1 MTYRRLLTPLVIGL
15 AFGTLVGAQGSQGTQ
30 KPQVAIPKPG
40 VPQIMTLED
49 RFVRIAYNNEGYVSL
64 GYRLANGLVG
74 KDWILIEIGATVRDR
89 QPNFKLKRSD
99 ITLSLPDNSTVP
111 LPTNP
116 EYREVDLRAIEQ
128 QSTVINDSINYFP
141 PSARGGCRIG
151 YFAEMSSGLMAYD
164 EVELTSIRGCVGRL
178 YFKIPGGLKHG
189 QYFLNVKFPKSVVR
203 VPFRIMTAE
212 EEKFM
217 EKNWKDIKKQVD
229 DAFKKGKDD

>member
-1 MTYRRLLTPLVIGL
+1 MTTRRLLTPLVIGL

-49 RFVRIAYNNEGYVSL
+49 RFVRIAYNNEGYVTM

-74 KDWILIEIGATVRDR
+74 QEWILIEVGATVRDGV
-89 QPNFKLKRSD
+89 PNFKLMRSD

-111 LPTNP
+111 LPTNN
-116 EYREVDLRAIEQ
+116 EYRDVDLRGIENQ
-128 QSTVINDSINYFP
+128 TKVINDAINYFP
-141 PSARGGCRIG
+141 PSARSACRIG

-229 DAFKKGKDD
+229 DAFKKGK